1 VKIAGV
7 VFRSPLVDGRV
18 RPVVLTTKV
27 SEVTIPIQQFCTALH
42 ILGQVSFGKGY
53 PLTGAPD
60 AFGHAPATNDNHVG
74 DTVAE
79 YSLHYAGG
87 KTQVLPVRN
96 GIEIAQANRIHEA
109 SRILPIAT
117 SAQPALEYIKDV
129 VREQYQ
135 ILLWSMPTQKG
146 KLESIA
152 CKLAAPGNLAIFA
165 ITTEDARAS
174 LYPKKRR

>member
-1 VKIAGV
+1 MARNQWKRTGAKFDLWQTPEVKIAGV

-27 SEVTIPIQQFCTALH
+27 SEVTIPIQRFCTALH

-60 AFGHAPATNDNHVG
+60 AFGHAPSTNDNHVG

-87 KTQVLPVRN
+87 KTQVLPR
-96 GIEIAQANRIHEA
+96 AQRH
-109 SRILPIAT
+109 
-117 SAQPALEYIKDV
+117 
-129 VREQYQ
+129 
-135 ILLWSMPTQKG
+135 
-146 KLESIA
+146 
-152 CKLAAPGNLAIFA
+152 
-165 ITTEDARAS
+165 
-174 LYPKKRR
+174 